1 MPTSAPFD
9 PSDRKGRV
17 AVLAYTEYSWDP
29 RVRREAEAL
38 RQDGYAVHVVSL
50 RPKAGESTKHL
61 DGVHIHE
68 VPLIARRGGK
78 ARYLFQYSMFFLL
91 ASAELLR
98 LHLRRQIDL
107 VHVHSLPDFLV
118 FAAAPL
124 KVRGIP
130 VILDLHEAMPE
141 IVSAR
146 MALPPRSFL
155 VRGAATLEKISVWF
169 ADHVIVASDGIRSVV
184 ERRGLATAKIT
195 TVYNPG
201 DVSPVLPH
209 AAELKHRLSLP
220 DGKLIVHAG
229 GVNPERD
236 LETLLKALA
245 HLPSDESVRLIIAGD
260 GEAGYV
266 KALQRL
272 AETLGVSD
280 RVRYVGKLSLQ
291 DAHAL
296 MSLSSVGL
304 VTLEH
309 NPLTDVS
316 WPTRIVE
323 FAHLEK
329 PLVVPRLRFI
339 EQILG
344 GAAQYYTPGDPK
356 SLAEELTQA
365 FRAPEDNRGAIER
378 ALLVV
383 RRFGWSQM
391 RSQLLAVVRNSGG
404 RHAG

>member
-1 MPTSAPFD
+1 MPTSAPSE
-9 PSDRKGRV
+9 PSELKRRV

-68 VPLIARRGGK
+68 VPLIAQRGGK
-78 ARYLFQYSMFFLL
+78 VRYLFQYSMFFLL

-124 KVRGIP
+124 KVQGIP

-146 MALPPRSFL
+146 MAVSPRSLL
-155 VRGAATLEKISVWF
+155 VRAAATLEKISVWF
-169 ADHVIVASDGIRSVV
+169 ADHVIVANDGIRSVV

-195 TVYNPG
+195 TVCNPG
-201 DVSPVLPH
+201 DVSPVLLH

-245 HLPSDESVRLIIAGD
+245 QLPSDESVRLVIAGD

-266 KALQRL
+266 SALQRL

-304 VTLEH
+304 VTLEQ

-316 WPTRIVE
+316 WPTRILE

-339 EQILG
+339 QQVLG
-344 GAAQYYTPGDPK
+344 EAAQYYTPGDPK
-356 SLAEELTQA
+356 SLAKELTQV
-365 FRAPEDNRGAIER
+365 FHAPEDSRGGIER

>member
-1 MPTSAPFD
+1 MPSATSRD
-9 PSDRKGRV
+9 PV
-17 AVLAYTEYSWDP
+17 
-29 RVRREAEAL
+29 
-38 RQDGYAVHVVSL
+38 
-50 RPKAGESTKHL
+50 
-61 DGVHIHE
+61 
-68 VPLIARRGGK
+68 
-78 ARYLFQYSMFFLL
+78 
-91 ASAELLR
+91 
-98 LHLRRQIDL
+98 
-107 VHVHSLPDFLV
+107 
-118 FAAAPL
+118 
-124 KVRGIP
+124 
-130 VILDLHEAMPE
+130 
-141 IVSAR
+141 
-146 MALPPRSFL
+146 
-155 VRGAATLEKISVWF
+155 
-169 ADHVIVASDGIRSVV
+169 
-184 ERRGLATAKIT
+184 
-195 TVYNPG
+195 
-201 DVSPVLPH
+201 
-209 AAELKHRLSLP
+209 
-220 DGKLIVHAG
+220 
-229 GVNPERD
+229 RD

-245 HLPSDESVRLIIAGD
+245 YLPSDESVRLIIAGD

-339 EQILG
+339 QQVLG
-344 GAAQYYTPGDPK
+344 DAAQYYTPGDPK
-356 SLAEELTQA
+356 SLAKELTQA
-365 FRAPEDNRGAIER
+365 FHAPEDNRGAIER

-391 RSQLLAVVRNSGG
+391 RSQLLTVVRNSGG

>member
-1 MPTSAPFD
+1 M
-9 PSDRKGRV
+9 
-17 AVLAYTEYSWDP
+17 
-29 RVRREAEAL
+29 
-38 RQDGYAVHVVSL
+38 HVISL
-50 RPKAGESTKHL
+50 RPKAGESTRHL
-61 DGVHIHE
+61 DGVHLHE

-78 ARYLFQYSMFFLL
+78 TRYLFQYSMFFLL
-91 ASAELLR
+91 ASVELLR

-124 KVRGIP
+124 KVWGIP

-146 MALPPRSFL
+146 MALPPRSFW
-155 VRGAATLEKISVWF
+155 VRWAATLEKMSAWF
-169 ADHVIVASDGIRSVV
+169 ADHVIVANDGIRFVV
-184 ERRGLATAKIT
+184 ERRGIVTAKIT
-195 TVYNPG
+195 TVCNPG
-201 DVSPVLPH
+201 DVYPVLPH
-209 AAELKHRLSLP
+209 SSELKHRLSIP

-229 GVNPERD
+229 GINPERD

-272 AETLGVSD
+272 AKTLGVSD

-339 EQILG
+339 QQVLG
-344 GAAQYYTPGDPK
+344 DAAQYYTPGDPK
-356 SLAEELTQA
+356 SLAKELTQA
-365 FRAPEDNRGAIER
+365 FHAPEDNRGAIER